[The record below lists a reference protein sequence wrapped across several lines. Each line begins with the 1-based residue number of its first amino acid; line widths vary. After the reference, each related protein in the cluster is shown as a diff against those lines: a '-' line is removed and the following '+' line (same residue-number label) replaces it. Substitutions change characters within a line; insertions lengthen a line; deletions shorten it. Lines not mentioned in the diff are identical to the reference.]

1 MLKSTTKFKKHIT
14 IVCDRLGKGARLV
27 TKAPSKKGADSK
39 KNVVVADAK
48 VKAKA
53 AAAADAEPSKE

>member
-1 MLKSTTKFKKHIT
+1 MCNTPFGS
-14 IVCDRLGKGARLV
+14 ARLV

-53 AAAADAEPSKE
+53 AAAADAG